1 MTRPGWVLN
10 PLLRGAL
17 VAAAAGLRVFPAHSP
32 VAWPAPGTGDA
43 GQDCSCQEEGCTAP
57 GAHPRW
63 LDWRAVATSD
73 EDRLRAF
80 WSDNP
85 AANPAIVTGELA
97 DVLEVPAEAGERT
110 AGRLARLATD
120 LPIARSG
127 SGTWQFYLRATGLP
141 AISLAAASAGGPAAG
156 WAAFLHGRDGW
167 VLVPPARH
175 VGGGAARWLRTPLTA
190 PLAELSVAE
199 VRQVAEPPDTGAGP
213 DPRRSNDDNALR
225 RVAALPMP
233 SPLPEAH

>member
-32 VAWPAPGTGDA
+32 VTWPAPGTGDA
-43 GQDCSCQEEGCTAP
+43 GQDCSCQEDGCTAP

-63 LDWRAVATSD
+63 LDWRTVATTD

-85 AANPAIVTGELA
+85 SANPAVVTGELA

-141 AISLAAASAGGPAAG
+141 PSSPATAAPPSSSTRPASRASSSKPSRCSGPS
-156 WAAFLHGRDGW
+156 
-167 VLVPPARH
+167 ARR
-175 VGGGAARWLRTPLTA
+175 AARGW
-190 PLAELSVAE
+190 
-199 VRQVAEPPDTGAGP
+199 
-213 DPRRSNDDNALR
+213 PRRSSRCPDQGG
-225 RVAALPMP
+225 
-233 SPLPEAH
+233 